1 MDVMVLEQDL
11 YFCTAVISEEHFG
24 IFIFFRRWF
33 PYRLWFLV
41 VMYVCSIPILE
52 HGSKFLNQSNS
63 QHESWNLLYK
73 SQAIIPNV
81 AGKTFFFVFF
91 PIQIHVSSWI
101 KQNGSGSNRSGD
113 LKYRSN
119 ARMKYF
125 SAPGTCTLKGCH
137 LRWTKIGLQK
147 FKQRCGI
154 VQLIVRDI
162 RTTCEVCQPS
172 QSANPVNSQKHGNSS
187 KHVWIL

>member
-1 MDVMVLEQDL
+1 M
-11 YFCTAVISEEHFG
+11 
-24 IFIFFRRWF
+24 
-33 PYRLWFLV
+33 
-41 VMYVCSIPILE
+41 
-52 HGSKFLNQSNS
+52 
-63 QHESWNLLYK
+63 YK
-73 SQAIIPNV
+73 SQAIIPNI
-81 AGKTFFFVFF
+81 AGKTVLYIFCVFF

-125 SAPGTCTLKGCH
+125 SAPGTCIKGCH

-147 FKQRCGI
+147 FKPTCGI

-162 RTTCEVCQPS
+162 RTNCECVNHPS
-172 QSANPVNSQKHGNSS
+172 QQTANPVNSQKHGNSS
-187 KHVWIL
+187 KHVFFYPKGTSNAFASSVARKKKTPVRVPWHLLTIIEVLAQE